1 MTLIVA
7 PCTDRAAWDAEV
19 NRLDGHPQQLWG
31 WGQTKADHGWSTDR
45 LLLNRDGRTVACAQV
60 LIRRLPVPF
69 RALVYI
75 PRGPVC
81 RAADAREVLEVL
93 ADYARRAYAGTVLS
107 IEPDWD
113 AESDF
118 DGAVRAAGFR
128 PTKNTIL
135 IPRTLILDLARS
147 EDELLADM
155 SKKHRQYIRKS
166 GREDL
171 EFREVTREELP
182 GCLDVYRETAE
193 RAGFGIH
200 EDRYYLDIFD
210 NLGDASP
217 VYAAFQGSTVVAFL
231 WLSASGS
238 TAFELYGGMTEE
250 GERLRANYA
259 LKWLAIQ
266 AMKER
271 GVRRYDFNGLLNDG
285 VSKFKMGWAKHE
297 NLLMGTW
304 DKPLSPLYPA
314 YATAMPLA
322 RRGLS
327 LARGAVGSL
336 RTKALPALRTKAL
349 PALRTKA
356 LPALKAKAASL
367 RGGRAQDPARRD

>member
-1 MTLIVA
+1 MNLVIA
-7 PCTDRAAWDAEV
+7 PCWNAPEWDSAV
-19 NRLDGHPQQLWG
+19 NRLNGHPQQLWG
-31 WGQTKADHGWSTDR
+31 WGQTKADHGWRTER
-45 LLLNRDGRTVACAQV
+45 LLLNRDGETVACAQI
-60 LIRRLPVPF
+60 LIRRLPLPF

-75 PRGPVC
+75 PRGPAC
-81 RAADAREVLEVL
+81 RAGDAQEVLEAL
-93 ADYARRAYAGTVLS
+93 ARYAREAYAGTALS

-118 DGAVRAAGFR
+118 ADAVGAAGFR
-128 PTKNTIL
+128 PTRNTIL
-135 IPRTLILDLARS
+135 IPRTLILDLTRT

-166 GREDL
+166 GREEL
-171 EFREVTREELP
+171 EFREVTRDELTD
-182 GCLDVYRETAE
+182 CLSVYKETAQ

-200 EDRYYLDIFD
+200 EDGYYLDIFD
-210 NLGDASP
+210 NLGAASP
-217 VYAAFQGSTVVAFL
+217 VYAAFQGKTMVAFL
-231 WLSASGS
+231 WLSASDS

-259 LKWLAIQ
+259 LKWLAIRS
-266 AMKER
+266 MKER
-271 GVRRYDFNGLLNDG
+271 GVKRYDFNGLLNDG

-314 YATAMPLA
+314 YSTAMPLA

-327 LARGAVGSL
+327 KARGAVGAV
-336 RTKALPALRTKAL
+336 RTRVVPALR
-349 PALRTKA
+349 
-356 LPALKAKAASL
+356 AKAASL
-367 RGGRAQDPARRD
+367 RAGRGQAPVRRG

>member
-1 MTLIVA
+1 MNLAITPCWNA
-7 PCTDRAAWDAEV
+7 PEWDAAV
-19 NRLDGHPQQLWG
+19 NRLNGHPQQLWG
-31 WGQTKADHGWSTDR
+31 WGQTKADHGWRTER
-45 LLLNRDGRTVACAQV
+45 LFLNRDGEVIGCAQI
-60 LIRRLPVPF
+60 LIRRLPMPF
-69 RALVYI
+69 RALVYV
-75 PRGPVC
+75 PRGPAC
-81 RAADAREVLEVL
+81 RAEDTHEVLESV
-93 ADYARRAYAGTVLS
+93 AQYARESYAATVLS

-118 DGAVRAAGFR
+118 AEQVRAAGFR
-128 PTKNTIL
+128 STENTIL
-135 IPRTLILDLARS
+135 IPRTLILDLSRT
-147 EDELLADM
+147 EEELLADM

-166 GREDL
+166 GREEL
-171 EFREVTREELP
+171 EFREVTRAEL
-182 GCLDVYRETAE
+182 GACLSVYKETAE

-200 EDRYYLDIFD
+200 EDSYYLDIFD

-217 VYAAFQGSTVVAFL
+217 VYAAFQGTTMVAFL
-231 WLSASGS
+231 WLSASDS

-259 LKWLAIQ
+259 LKWLAIRS
-266 AMKER
+266 MKER
-271 GVRRYDFNGLLNDG
+271 GVQRYDFNGLLNDG

-327 LARGAVGSL
+327 RARSAVKTL
-336 RTKALPALRTKAL
+336 RSTALPALR
-349 PALRTKA
+349 
-356 LPALKAKAASL
+356 AKAGSL
-367 RGGRAQDPARRD
+367 RAGRAQAPTRQG

>member
-1 MTLIVA
+1 MNLAIA
-7 PCTDRAAWDAEV
+7 PCWNASEWDATV
-19 NRLDGHPQQLWG
+19 NRLEGHPQQLWG
-31 WGQTKADHGWSTDR
+31 WGKTKADHGWRTER
-45 LLLNRDGRTVACAQV
+45 LILSRNGDAVACAQI
-60 LIRRLPVPF
+60 LIRNLPLPF
-69 RALVYI
+69 RALVYV
-75 PRGPVC
+75 PRGPAC
-81 RAADAREVLEVL
+81 GAEDAQEVLEAL
-93 ADYARRAYAGTVLS
+93 ARYAREAYAGTVLT

-118 DGAVRAAGFR
+118 AGAVRGAGFR
-128 PTKNTIL
+128 PTDNTIL
-135 IPRTLILDLARS
+135 IPRTLILDLTRS

-166 GREDL
+166 GREEL
-171 EFREVTREELP
+171 EFREVTRDEL
-182 GCLDVYRETAE
+182 GQCLSVYKETAQ

-210 NLGDASP
+210 NLGPASP
-217 VYAAFQGSTVVAFL
+217 VFAAFQGTTVVAFL

-238 TAFELYGGMTEE
+238 TAFELYGGMTDD

-259 LKWLAIQ
+259 LKWMAIQ

-271 GVRRYDFNGLLNDG
+271 GVQRYDFNGLLNDG

-297 NLLMGTW
+297 NLLLGTW

-322 RRGLS
+322 RGGLS
-327 LARGAVGSL
+327 AARGAVGAL
-336 RTKALPALRTKAL
+336 RTTVVPALRT
-349 PALRTKA
+349 RV
-356 LPALKAKAASL
+356 ASL
-367 RGGRAQDPARRD
+367 RGGRAPAPTRQD